1 MPGTP
6 TSAVNQ
12 RRDGSRWA
20 DEGPKSSK
28 HKKERK
34 ADFTKAKLKLG
45 KGKAVAQNATNTSF
59 AAKSIALPSQS
70 LAATSKGAPVSR
82 RNLTLPELLVHSRH
96 YSVPVKREALHEIGQ
111 LVEQHPFLLSQ
122 HLLPLVTSL
131 SHLVGDPSASV
142 RAAVRALLSTVA
154 DQLPHA
160 SFVSVSPAV
169 VLFTLSALSSL
180 DDPVRIDALS
190 TLDLLLS
197 HMPAE
202 LTRGFDPYR
211 PTVDV
216 AEDAP
221 TGTKVVAALLGL
233 LKIRSAALA
242 AASGTFT
249 SASAAS
255 DLSPPARLAVLKTLA
270 RFLAAAER
278 RTESAADGPDGSSSG
293 DGDEPWFLAGA
304 FDSPEAYVDWLAGA
318 QPRRAARVVPV
329 VPASGFGSTTSAAIE
344 RFDAAFNALGPPGAE
359 QDGLGPV
366 GLFGLLTPP
375 TSPAPAASTSTST
388 AVPAHVTGQQ
398 QPTLLQLLHPTL
410 LSSFLDSAPTAFAP
424 SLVAVQASGSS
435 ATLHADTVY
444 AVLSVSRALFAR
456 ELGVAAGS
464 TAGLGAAES
473 AHASARGKRDA
484 RKMLLALLGHAAPY
498 FPFGA
503 DALSSPAGSGSAG
516 ARAEAAAKEE
526 RWMELNLAFAE
537 LSSLL
542 VLSTS
547 ASAAEER
554 SSRGGVKGKGKG
566 KKAGKTVAAEAARDK
581 VEDVVLERVQ
591 EWVVQALRGELTS
604 PSHPLGLALPAHAFS
619 SLRPT
624 LWSLLNQ
631 PSAAQAADVFSAAV
645 DYFAR
650 AGAAGGGEAKKASGE
665 FVAWAVLIHSCPS
678 YLAPFSLSS
687 LASQLAGLSPREQSG
702 NALSKWLAQLPRWL
716 WELGTQ
722 RERETEMVLTTLLK
736 LVQQAPKG
744 LFPSAIL
751 VALAPTLG
759 PFFHLS
765 HPSRGSMPGPFTKLS
780 VSVQARALDLAALL
794 VALDGGDGEATKPLR
809 EAVGRAV
816 RTKGVDRGV
825 RARWQGLGL

>member
-1 MPGTP
+1 MF
-6 TSAVNQ
+6 
-12 RRDGSRWA
+12 
-20 DEGPKSSK
+20 SSK

-142 RAAVRALLSTVA
+142 RAAVRTLLSTVA

-197 HMPAE
+197 HIPAE

-249 SASAAS
+249 AASAAS

-278 RTESAADGPDGSSSG
+278 RADSAADGPDGG
-293 DGDEPWFLAGA
+293 GGGGGGDEPWFLAGA
-304 FDSPEAYVDWLAGA
+304 FDSPEAYADWLAGV
-318 QPRRAARVVPV
+318 QPRPRVRVVPV
-329 VPASGFGSTTSAAIE
+329 VPAPASGSATSAAVE
-344 RFDAAFNALGPPGAE
+344 HFDAAFSALGAE
-359 QDGLGPV
+359 QGVLGPV

-375 TSPAPAASTSTST
+375 ASPAPTAAASTST
-388 AVPAHVTGQQ
+388 AVPANANGQQ
-398 QPTLLQLLHPTL
+398 QPTLLQLLHPTI

-435 ATLHADTVY
+435 ATLHADTVH

-464 TAGLGAAES
+464 SVGAGAAEGVQ
-473 AHASARGKRDA
+473 ASARGKRDA

-498 FPFGA
+498 FPFGG
-503 DALSSPAGSGSAG
+503 DALVSPAASGSAG
-516 ARAEAAAKEE
+516 SRAEAAAKEE

-554 SSRGGVKGKGKG
+554 GLRGGAKGKGKGKG
-566 KKAGKTVAAEAARDK
+566 KKAGKVAAAESSRDK

-604 PSHPLGLALPAHAFS
+604 PSHPLGLALPARAFS

-631 PSAAQAADVFSAAV
+631 PSAAQAGDVFAAIV

-650 AGAAGGGEAKKASGE
+650 ASAAGGGEAKKASGE

-678 YLAPFSLSS
+678 YLAPFSLSA
-687 LASQLAGLSPREQSG
+687 LASQLAGLSPREQSA

-722 RERETEMVLTTLLK
+722 REAETEMVVTTLLK

-744 LFPSAIL
+744 LFPSTTL
-751 VALAPTLG
+751 VGLAPTLG

-780 VSVQARALDLAALL
+780 PSVQARALDLAALL
-794 VALDGGDGEATKPLR
+794 VGLDGVDGEATKPLR
-809 EAVGRAV
+809 GAVGRAV
-816 RTKGVDRGV
+816 RTKGVEEGV
-825 RARWQGLGL
+825 RIRWQGLGL